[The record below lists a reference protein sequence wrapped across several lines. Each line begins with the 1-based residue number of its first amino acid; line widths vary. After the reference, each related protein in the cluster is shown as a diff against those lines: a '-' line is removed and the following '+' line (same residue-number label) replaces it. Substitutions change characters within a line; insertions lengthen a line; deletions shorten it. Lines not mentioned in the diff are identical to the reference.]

1 MAVQDLEKRICFMQL
16 VWLPIDANPKMK
28 LIYISTEEFTN
39 EFIKS
44 LRLERTQ
51 AFREKY
57 RTADLLLVDDI
68 HQLQGKAR
76 HRKNFFI
83 HSMHFMKTK
92 NNS

>member
-1 MAVQDLEKRICFMQL
+1 MR
-16 VWLPIDANPKMK
+16 

-57 RTADLLLVDDI
+57 RTADLLLIDDI
-68 HQLQGKAR
+68 HHACR
-76 HRKNFFI
+76 
-83 HSMHFMKTK
+83 
-92 NNS
+92 